1 MTFSRVRIT
10 PHHLLLAGVASVV
23 VAVLI
28 APISPRTV
36 RALPEYARR
45 TNEPC
50 ATCHVSPG
58 GGGPRTMR
66 GLLWIADG
74 RPDTVRA
81 FKGILLAP
89 GVSDPQVLYDV
100 ACAACHGSKGEGA
113 SVTGLLGF
121 DFSESLVRR
130 RVVQGAPQFGM
141 PSFEGQFTDPQLTAL
156 AKFVADVSGGRI
168 VPPESYPL
176 PPGKLNRGTG
186 DSQPATAIASGG
198 N

>member
-1 MTFSRVRIT
+1 
-10 PHHLLLAGVASVV
+10 
-23 VAVLI
+23 
-28 APISPRTV
+28 
-36 RALPEYARR
+36 
-45 TNEPC
+45 
-50 ATCHVSPG
+50 
-58 GGGPRTMR
+58 MR

-74 RPDTVRA
+74 RPDTVRV

-121 DFSESLVRR
+121 DFSQSLVRR
-130 RVVQGAPQFGM
+130 RIVEGAPKFGM
-141 PSFEGQFTDPQLTAL
+141 PSFEGQFTDPQLTTL
-156 AKFVADVSGGRI
+156 AKFVADLSGGRI
-168 VPPESYPL
+168 VPRESYPL

-186 DSQPATAIASGG
+186 DSQPATASGG